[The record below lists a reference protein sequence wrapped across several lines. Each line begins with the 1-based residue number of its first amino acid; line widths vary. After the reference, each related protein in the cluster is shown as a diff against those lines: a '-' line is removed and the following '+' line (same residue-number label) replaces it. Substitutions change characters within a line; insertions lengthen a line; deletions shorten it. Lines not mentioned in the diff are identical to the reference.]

1 MLPQIFDILAF
12 VVDRFVSFGGRCPLL
27 EALQLLD
34 VLSHIRYSTRRHQL
48 AIFKFCKSANF
59 LRDKCANGPRTNFR
73 LTTLSILQNINFSER
88 VSRKLFNELFNFLS
102 ELLIHASPL
111 KVGDTIYDRKYLQQ
125 YTKLSWAA
133 PWAEYGLH
141 TILYRKVIFSFFL
154 LR

>member
-1 MLPQIFDILAF
+1 MSPQIFDFLAF
-12 VVDRFVSFGGRCPLL
+12 VVDRFVSFWGRCPLL
-27 EALQLLD
+27 EELQLFD
-34 VLSHIRYSTRRHQL
+34 VLSHIRYNSTRRHQL

-125 YTKLSWAA
+125 YTKLS
-133 PWAEYGLH
+133 
-141 TILYRKVIFSFFL
+141 
-154 LR
+154 